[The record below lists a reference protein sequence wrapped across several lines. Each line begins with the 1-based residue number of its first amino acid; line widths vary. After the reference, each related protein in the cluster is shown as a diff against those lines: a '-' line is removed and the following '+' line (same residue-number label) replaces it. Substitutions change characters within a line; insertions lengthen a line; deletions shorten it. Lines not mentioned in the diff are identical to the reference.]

1 MQYTNNPTRCR
12 SDFCLQQLKLVGVS
26 ANGLP
31 VYDRPKSHHHLGESL
46 LRDAIGRCE
55 LNATFEKRSVQY
67 PAPVGLTDCVATSS
81 KDAIIFAQREG
92 RNGLTRFVLDRKPE
106 PCSSIVIICKQAEE
120 LRERG
125 YILVTAFLGSES
137 EPEPWDRRA
146 TPAAL
151 RFWSDHA
158 LIWNSV
164 PVLPDTLTAI
174 CPWSPQLPAHG

>member
-1 MQYTNNPTRCR
+1 MQYTNNPTRSR
-12 SDFCLQQLKLVGVS
+12 SDFGLRQLKLVGVS

-31 VYDRPKSHHHLGESL
+31 VYDRPKSHQHLGEAL

-55 LNATFEKRSVQY
+55 LNATFEKRPVQY
-67 PAPVGLTDCVATSS
+67 PTPVGLTDCVGTSS

-146 TPAAL
+146 TPAAH
-151 RFWSDHA
+151 RYWSDHA
-158 LIWNSV
+158 LVWNSA
-164 PVLPDTLTAI
+164 PVLPATLTAI
-174 CPWSPQLPAHG
+174 CPWSPQLRAHG